1 MPERISK
8 TQRWLDLIAYLLG
21 RRLPVTVEEIMAA
34 VPSYAVA
41 LAGGGDRAM
50 ASARRMFERDKDELR
65 ELGIPLRTQEYSI
78 GGFEQVQ
85 GYSLSRRDFYLPY
98 LRILE
103 EERKSETDH
112 ARGPSEMMLGP
123 EEARLAFAAVRR
135 VADLPAFPYAAEA
148 RSAFRKLA
156 FDLDADRLA
165 GPDIL
170 WVDPPGAGELLERL
184 ELLSAA
190 LLARKRVRF
199 AYRGIRRGER
209 TERDVACYGLFFQRD
224 WYLVGH
230 DATRDALRVF
240 RVARL
245 DDLRPNAASPKQP
258 DYEIP
263 AEFQLEDY
271 LRREAWELG
280 EGEEPAVQAEVLFHF
295 PASLLAAR
303 NGSGAL
309 IEERADGSALRRFEV
324 QQVDPFL
331 RWVMSQEGEAE
342 IVGPP
347 ELEQAMRE
355 MVDRVAALYGG
366 EAANG

>member
-199 AYRGIRRGER
+199 AYRGIRRGQR
-209 TERDVACYGLFFQRD
+209 TERDVL
-224 WYLVGH
+224 
-230 DATRDALRVF
+230 LRSLLP
-240 RVARL
+240 ARL
-245 DDLRPNAASPKQP
+245 VPGGARRHPRRTAGVPGRSPRRSAPQRRLAEAAGLRDPRGVPAGGLSAAGGVG
-258 DYEIP
+258 
-263 AEFQLEDY
+263 A
-271 LRREAWELG
+271 G